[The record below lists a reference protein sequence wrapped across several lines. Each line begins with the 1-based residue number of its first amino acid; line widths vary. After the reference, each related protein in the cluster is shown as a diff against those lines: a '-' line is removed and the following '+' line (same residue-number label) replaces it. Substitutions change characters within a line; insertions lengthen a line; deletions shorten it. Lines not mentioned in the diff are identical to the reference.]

1 MPWIA
6 MAGVIFIAMLLDGAP
21 VTDEETFPAELHVE
35 AVFFFFRGLE
45 DVRTLL
51 EGAEGTE
58 GESAGRL

>member
-1 MPWIA
+1 
-6 MAGVIFIAMLLDGAP
+6 MLLDGAP
-21 VTDEETFPAELHVE
+21 VTDEETFPAELRVE